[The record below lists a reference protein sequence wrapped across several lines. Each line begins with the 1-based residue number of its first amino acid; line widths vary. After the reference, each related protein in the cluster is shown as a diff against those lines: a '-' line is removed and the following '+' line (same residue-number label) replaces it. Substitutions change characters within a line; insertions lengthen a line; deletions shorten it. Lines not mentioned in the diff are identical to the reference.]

1 MEMVLNTKEY
11 KDKASVS
18 KGFCISFAPERGAF
32 HVLSTNPIIY
42 CFISTLPPSEIKK
55 KCYLGLGCAS

>member
-42 CFISTLPPSEIKK
+42 CFISTLPQVR
-55 KCYLGLGCAS
+55 